1 MPPAPE
7 PIIATR
13 LRGAGGEAV
22 VGIVAVCCFVMAMVR
37 KVRNMTDVLK
47 VDIWRVL
54 VQGAKVKVMT
64 RRWWFR
70 VIGFRYARDGKSQ
83 RQILMHS
90 RPLKRVSER

>member
-70 VIGFRYARDGKSQ
+70 GYWI
-83 RQILMHS
+83 
-90 RPLKRVSER
+90 PLCEGWKESTANLDAQQAIKTSK